1 MYVHGADAAIVH
13 LVHEARGL
21 DVNPVTIRKFA
32 AAGDTESV
40 ESLQTIHLDEITHV
54 AAGHRWLTF
63 LCEAHP
69 QHLAPVDVFRGA
81 VQRHFAGRLKGPFNV
96 ADRAEAGLTRDWY
109 EDLQGAK
116 HDATGVERNEIS
128 GG

>member
-1 MYVHGADAAIVH
+1 MH

-32 AAGDTESV
+32 AAGDQASV
-40 ESLQTIHLDEITHV
+40 ASLQTIHMDEITHV

-63 LCEAHP
+63 LCAAHP
-69 QHLAPVDVFRGA
+69 ARLSPVHVFRHC
-81 VQRHFAGRLKGPFNV
+81 VKTHFAGRLKGPFNV

-109 EDLQGAK
+109 EDLEGKK
-116 HDATGVERNEIS
+116 HAAQGVERHDI
-128 GG
+128 GGG

>member
-1 MYVHGADAAIVH
+1 MH

-32 AAGDTESV
+32 AAGDAASV

-69 QHLAPVDVFRGA
+69 EHLSPVDVFRHA
-81 VQRHFAGRLKGPFNV
+81 VQTHFAGRLKGPFNV

-109 EDLQGAK
+109 EDLQGTK
-116 HDATGVERNEIS
+116 HATTGVERSEM
-128 GG
+128 GGG